1 MPRKQIYGGL
11 EAEDSNRSFGS
22 NSGNSRRSQA
32 SKSPYRNP
40 NVHSNVNVNVNSNSS
55 NSSSNNGNGNSII
68 YEGEDSEQM
77 LLKKYQMCEVLG
89 VGSTSICHRCVDR
102 NTGKPYACKI
112 IDKEQIEQRFEG
124 MMEQFHSEI
133 EALKSLHHPNII
145 KLYNVYTTKKR
156 IYIVME
162 LMAGGELFD
171 YVVQKGTLTEA
182 EASTIVRMVT
192 DALVYMHEKN
202 IIHRDLKPE
211 NLLLTRKPNSV
222 YDIEVKIIDFGLSK
236 SMSEPVAKSFLGTRG
251 YLAPE
256 MLQRREY
263 SYAADL
269 WALGVIVFVLLCGCL
284 PFDDDSSSIPSDELV
299 RSKFVLRFPRWAKNL
314 SSSAKDLLG
323 KLLDVNPRT
332 RFTAADALVHPWVSG
347 KSAPMDSML
356 HSPGRIVVTP
366 GRGPSMTNQK
376 KAEATR
382 SQMNQMIAN
391 RARANSLPRKPM
403 PLVRKKSI

>member
-1 MPRKQIYGGL
+1 MPTRKQIYGGL

-22 NSGNSRRSQA
+22 GGNSNSRRSQA
-32 SKSPYRNP
+32 SKVPPYRNP
-40 NVHSNVNVNVNSNSS
+40 NVHSNPNLISNNSS
-55 NSSSNNGNGNSII
+55 FNNSHGNGNGNSII

-124 MMEQFHSEI
+124 MLEQFHSEI

-145 KLYNVYTTKKR
+145 KLYNVYTTRKR

-236 SMSEPVAKSFLGTRG
+236 V
-251 YLAPE
+251 
-256 MLQRREY
+256 
-263 SYAADL
+263 
-269 WALGVIVFVLLCGCL
+269 
-284 PFDDDSSSIPSDELV
+284 SSV
-299 RSKFVLRFPRWAKNL
+299 
-314 SSSAKDLLG
+314 
-323 KLLDVNPRT
+323 
-332 RFTAADALVHPWVSG
+332 
-347 KSAPMDSML
+347 
-356 HSPGRIVVTP
+356 
-366 GRGPSMTNQK
+366 
-376 KAEATR
+376 
-382 SQMNQMIAN
+382 
-391 RARANSLPRKPM
+391 
-403 PLVRKKSI
+403 

>member
-1 MPRKQIYGGL
+1 MGTGSSKGPFASEQVPNKQTKDICFFSMFCPPTRTTRHYDPLGSPLSPHPRLASNGKGTGKARKQIYGGL
-11 EAEDSNRSFGS
+11 EAEDSSRSLMS
-22 NSGNSRRSQA
+22 SGTNSRNSQNSRHSHA
-32 SKSPYRNP
+32 SKSPYRNI
-40 NVHSNVNVNVNSNSS
+40 NSNSS
-55 NSSSNNGNGNSII
+55 SKSNGNSII

-102 NTGKPYACKI
+102 NTGIPYACKI

-236 SMSEPVAKSFLGTRG
+236 V
-251 YLAPE
+251 
-256 MLQRREY
+256 
-263 SYAADL
+263 
-269 WALGVIVFVLLCGCL
+269 
-284 PFDDDSSSIPSDELV
+284 SSLSI
-299 RSKFVLRFPRWAKNL
+299 
-314 SSSAKDLLG
+314 
-323 KLLDVNPRT
+323 
-332 RFTAADALVHPWVSG
+332 
-347 KSAPMDSML
+347 
-356 HSPGRIVVTP
+356 
-366 GRGPSMTNQK
+366 
-376 KAEATR
+376 
-382 SQMNQMIAN
+382 
-391 RARANSLPRKPM
+391 
-403 PLVRKKSI
+403 